1 MLDANRDGR
10 ISREEAA
17 TDSKIVRNLVVSKK

>member
-1 MLDANRDGR
+1 MLDANRAGR
-10 ISREEAA
+10 ISREEEA